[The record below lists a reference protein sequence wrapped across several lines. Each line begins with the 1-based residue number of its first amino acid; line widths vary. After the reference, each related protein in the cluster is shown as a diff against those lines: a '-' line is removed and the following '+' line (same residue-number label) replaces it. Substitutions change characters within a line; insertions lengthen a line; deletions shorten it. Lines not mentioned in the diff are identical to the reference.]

1 VQSKGVLRCAGAL
14 AVAILAA
21 AVSAPAAQ
29 QADAPGAPRVGAP
42 LTILQLN
49 DVYSTVP
56 VDGAGGLARV
66 ATLEQRLTRDG
77 ATTLM
82 MLAGDFLS
90 SSVASTI
97 FKGEQMIA
105 ALNAAGLD
113 VATLGN
119 HEFDFGA
126 EILLQRMAEAR
137 WHWGVAIHRQNVRHA
152 EGGDPRPVLDRRIR
166 RRSPPGIRDL

>member
-1 VQSKGVLRCAGAL
+1 MVRLPHTRPAAL
-14 AVAILAA
+14 AVALLAA
-21 AVSAPAAQ
+21 ALGAAAAQ
-29 QADAPGAPRVGAP
+29 QADDVGAPRVDAP

-49 DVYSTVP
+49 EVYSTVP

-66 ATLEQRLTRDG
+66 ATLKQRLTRDG

-82 MLAGDFLS
+82 LLAGDFLS

-113 VATLGN
+113 IATLGN
-119 HEFDFGA
+119 HEF
-126 EILLQRMAEAR
+126 
-137 WHWGVAIHRQNVRHA
+137 
-152 EGGDPRPVLDRRIR
+152 
-166 RRSPPGIRDL
+166 